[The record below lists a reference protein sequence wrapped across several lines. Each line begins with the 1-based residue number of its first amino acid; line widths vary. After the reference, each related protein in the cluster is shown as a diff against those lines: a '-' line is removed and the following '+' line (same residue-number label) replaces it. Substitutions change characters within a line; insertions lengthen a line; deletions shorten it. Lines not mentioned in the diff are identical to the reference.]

1 MCYIPSIR
9 NSVTHIWDLVER
21 GVQAKIIVWIWSQK
35 KLKTFYRSFT
45 GGGMS
50 LEIEGGSSRLPPHL
64 VHHTVTLHNCTHIN
78 TIYSYNLMQFR
89 INSDTILH
97 LGTIFKIINECHT
110 HLDTISSPCEK
121 EITTHHINLPK
132 WYRIVFCLCVHTH
145 TQWLSQAIPPK
156 IANSIRISAL

>member
-1 MCYIPSIR
+1 
-9 NSVTHIWDLVER
+9 
-21 GVQAKIIVWIWSQK
+21 
-35 KLKTFYRSFT
+35 
-45 GGGMS
+45 MS

-64 VHHTVTLHNCTHIN
+64 VHHTATLHNCTHIN

-156 IANSIRISAL
+156 SLTAYAFLHSKSKRTHFPIIFYYEQHELLIHIQFIQSITSTISRNFPLLHPDT